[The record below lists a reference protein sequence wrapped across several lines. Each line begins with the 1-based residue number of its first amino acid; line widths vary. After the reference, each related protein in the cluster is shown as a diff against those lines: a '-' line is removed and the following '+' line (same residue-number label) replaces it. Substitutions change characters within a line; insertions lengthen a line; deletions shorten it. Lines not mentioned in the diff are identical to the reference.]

1 MSTSLLS
8 HFFRFPVSSDDRAM
22 YDTSIESIDILQRL
36 VISNRELAE
45 SKYWRGGCP
54 ASQAHLHSTHIL
66 SCRHIV
72 LL

>member
-1 MSTSLLS
+1 
-8 HFFRFPVSSDDRAM
+8 M
-22 YDTSIESIDILQRL
+22 YDTSVESIDILQRF

-45 SKYWRGGCP
+45 SKYWRGGVP

-72 LL
+72 LLERPPKMTATTSPHLSSPS